1 MGIIDSIE
9 LPRRANVREMLE
21 RAGAHFEQ
29 SRLDA
34 AESLCREI
42 LERDSGNIGA
52 LKYLG
57 LIAYKTG
64 HAAAAAKILGRAV
77 GLDGA
82 NAELLFHFGGAQ
94 FANGEPALAA
104 DSYRR
109 AIQVSPAFLPQW

>member
-1 MGIIDSIE
+1 MAASFA
-9 LPRRANVREMLE
+9 RFAAAR
-21 RAGAHFEQ
+21 
-29 SRLDA
+29 SA

-42 LERDSGNIGA
+42 LTEAPENTEA

-64 HAAAAAKILGRAV
+64 HAAAAAKILRRAV

-82 NAELLFHFGGAQ
+82 NSELMFHLAGSQ

-109 AIQVSPAFLPQW
+109 AIQLSPAFLPQS